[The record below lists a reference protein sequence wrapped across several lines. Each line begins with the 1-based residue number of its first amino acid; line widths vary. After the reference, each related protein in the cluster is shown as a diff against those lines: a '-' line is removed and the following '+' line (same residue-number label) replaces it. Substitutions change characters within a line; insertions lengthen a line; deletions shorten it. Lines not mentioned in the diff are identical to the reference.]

1 MMMDTMTQRFKTAF
15 IALFLIAPLLVLG
28 ACQTG
33 SGYRPHTSVPQAPAQ
48 QAPGILSSTSSDE
61 LLGNQQ
67 NPITPTDHMI
77 NLPTVKVGI
86 LLPLSGQHQK
96 LGDSM
101 LKAAQM
107 ALFEIGHANLELIPR
122 DTKGTAAGAQ
132 AAARS
137 AIDSGAQ
144 LLLGPVFAPAV
155 RSAKPVAQRAHI
167 NMIAFSTDWT
177 LANSNT
183 YVMGFMPFDQ
193 VKRVTSFAARHGIT
207 RVGVLAPDTNY
218 GRIVSNAFNAAAPH
232 YNITI
237 TENISY
243 PAGTSNLAPIVKTFT
258 HYEARKSA
266 GALAQTPFDAVLMPV
281 GDQDA
286 RAIASLLS
294 HYNLPPRSV
303 RRIGTG
309 LFDEASLASEANLE
323 GAWFAAP
330 DPAAR
335 HSFEQR
341 FINTYGTHPPRLATL
356 AFDATALSA
365 ILARRGLQSTGRPAF
380 DHTAITNPNGFS
392 GLDGIFRFRQDNTA
406 ERGLAVLEF
415 RRGRLGVIDQAP
427 KSFQNMTQ

>member
-155 RSAKPVAQRAHI
+155 RSKPVAQRAHI

-341 FINTYGTHPPRLATL
+341 FINTYGTHPR
-356 AFDATALSA
+356 
-365 ILARRGLQSTGRPAF
+365 
-380 DHTAITNPNGFS
+380 
-392 GLDGIFRFRQDNTA
+392 
-406 ERGLAVLEF
+406 V
-415 RRGRLGVIDQAP
+415 
-427 KSFQNMTQ
+427 